1 MKKDRLWLILFFYF
15 KRGQNEIKIHY
26 ISKRKENL
34 RMDKIIDKLDTVPG
48 MILAEIVIIGII
60 ILAAHYFIKDSEETT
75 KVLWSIIP
83 LTVVLMTGCVLG
95 KLYDSRDDIEL
106 KSEATE
112 ELRCKLEDDLH
123 VYIIC
128 GRLSRDDEE
137 NILDNFDK
145 WVKTADWGDCY
156 AYGLENYTLENPED

>member
-1 MKKDRLWLILFFYF
+1 
-15 KRGQNEIKIHY
+15 
-26 ISKRKENL
+26 
-34 RMDKIIDKLDTVPG
+34 MDKIIDKIDTVPG

-60 ILAAHYFIKDSEETT
+60 ILAAHYFIKKGGDDNEETT

-83 LTVVLMTGCVLG
+83 LIVVLMTGCVLG
-95 KLYDSRDDIEL
+95 KLYDRRDDIKL
-106 KSEATE
+106 KNEASE

-123 VYIIC
+123 VYVIC
-128 GRLSRDDEE
+128 DRLSRDDVD

-145 WVKTADWGDCY
+145 WVETADWGDSY